1 MKFLCRYYCFSSL
14 RNSQEED
21 EKALIKG
28 GEKTGGL
35 MRVLEKRGRC
45 DLSVVCVVGRGL
57 VSTVFR
63 RNGVSN

>member
-1 MKFLCRYYCFSSL
+1 
-14 RNSQEED
+14 
-21 EKALIKG
+21 
-28 GEKTGGL
+28 

-57 VSTVFR
+57 VSIVFR